1 MPELATLDWVF
12 LVVLLCSVLLGIWRG
27 LVFELMSLA
36 AWFVAF
42 ASAQWFGPDV
52 GRMLPMA
59 GAGEAVRIAA
69 GFVIAFVVALIASS
83 LLATLAKKLIA
94 AVGLSPLD
102 RLMGSAFGLLRGM
115 LLLLAIAVVA
125 GLTPVKSTVAW
136 QDSVGAN
143 LLGGLLRGLK
153 PVLPAEYG
161 KYLG

>member
-12 LVVLLCSVLLGIWRG
+12 LAVLLCSVALGIWRG

-42 ASAQWFGPDV
+42 ASAQWFGADI
-52 GRMLPMA
+52 GHWLPMA
-59 GAGEAVRIAA
+59 GAGEAVRMAA
-69 GFVIAFVVALIASS
+69 GFVVAFVAALVAAS
-83 LLATLAKKLIA
+83 LVATLAKRLVA
-94 AVGLSPLD
+94 AVGLSPVD
-102 RLMGSAFGLLRGM
+102 RLMGSAFGLLRAA

-125 GLTPVKSTVAW
+125 GLTPVKTSTIW
-136 QDSVGAN
+136 QESIGAN